1 MPDEKELQKQYIQ
14 LYLLKE
20 QFKSMA
26 EEKGAVDGRISE
38 MLVTMDALGKIDSV
52 KSGEEIWSSMGSGA
66 FLRSDIKDTGNVL
79 IGIGAG
85 VVMRKDRKQAVEI
98 LKSRL
103 EELVMIDSQMTSEL
117 EKYGR
122 QIEGLEE
129 RMRASGQK

>member
-20 QFKSMA
+20 QFTSMA
-26 EEKGAVDGRISE
+26 EEKSAVDGRISE
-38 MLVTMDALGKIDSV
+38 MLVTLDALGKLESV
-52 KSGEEIWSSMGSGA
+52 KSGEEIWSSVGSGA
-66 FLRSDIKDTGNVL
+66 FLRSDIKDIENVL

-85 VVMRKDRKQAVEI
+85 VVMRKDRKQALEI

-117 EKYGR
+117 EKYGQ
-122 QIEGLEE
+122 QIARLED